1 MDIEAETIPEGEIN
15 RRLLTIA
22 KLLDEASATLKNP
35 NISLFDLAE
44 VSDNIQGLPGRL
56 VTLAR
61 IQDSK
66 VRAEKA
72 RENNAKQNELA
83 AERARIESEILMLE
97 REGQC
102 DDDNAASVIKGLPSL
117 DA

>member
-66 VRAEKA
+66 IRAEKA
-72 RENNAKQNELA
+72 RENSSKQNELA

-97 REGQC
+97 REGKS

-117 DA
+117 GA